1 MKSKSDEAM
10 ELASAV
16 PYSVVIGDCDK
27 PGNVQKCMRSAF
39 GTASQI

>member
-1 MKSKSDEAM
+1 M
-10 ELASAV
+10 ELSSAA

-39 GTASQI
+39 GVASQI